1 MNPVG
6 NAYCDRCHA
15 RLAPPVVSATEETKE
30 KPLPV
35 KGLSLPSRPEGEVED
50 RLAQLR
56 PTVGEPS
63 LGDEE
68 RGGAPPADIPEWL
81 LQLGVVSPEA
91 LAEPESRAEVPPFL
105 TGIVEE
111 EPTREMPEWLA
122 EQMLPL
128 ERGPALEV
136 QPFPPE
142 ALEALPVKEPAPAP
156 SAGLP
161 DWLAELTGAAGPA
174 APAGPPPFLEEL
186 PGPAPEEPISPSE
199 GPSVPPLLPEWLA
212 EVGPVE
218 PVEAPKVVPPIALD
232 EREGLS
238 AAPPKEIATKVPP
251 FVLEEE
257 ALAGPAP
264 AEVPDWLL
272 AARERPETS
281 PPTAPDFGGLVPAE
295 IPEWLKPL
303 RPKELGEVV
312 EEAAEEEG
320 LLAGLRGVL
329 PVGRGLDMSAT
340 APRIRPVGPTPATIA
355 RAELLQGLLARP
367 LFQPPQEPRE
377 AARGAAGWMV
387 SRLLVGLLLLAAIL
401 APMLVRVPFFGTPV
415 GSGVDQ
421 LYTQVEALSPGTPVL
436 LAWEYGPVEAEEMD
450 RVAGPIVIHLLRRGA
465 RGIIVSTR
473 PEGPATAATLVN
485 RWAPNPEA
493 VAAQVANLGYQPG
506 GAGGVRE
513 VLSNLGGRTEFP
525 TGVSAADLEAMEG
538 IQSVA
543 DVGMVI
549 LLTAQPDD
557 LRIWVEQVATAN
569 PGVPMGA
576 GISARVEPFA
586 EAYLGAG
593 QLFGLVSGWVGGA
606 AYEQRL
612 DTGQGRAYQYYLTS
626 LGLAQLAVA
635 VLMVA
640 GAVVFLA
647 GGRRK

>member
-1 MNPVG
+1 M
-6 NAYCDRCHA
+6 A
-15 RLAPPVVSATEETKE
+15 RW
-30 KPLPV
+30 
-35 KGLSLPSRPEGEVED
+35 R
-50 RLAQLR
+50 RR
-56 PTVGEPS
+56 
-63 LGDEE
+63 
-68 RGGAPPADIPEWL
+68 RW
-81 LQLGVVSPEA
+81 
-91 LAEPESRAEVPPFL
+91 
-105 TGIVEE
+105 TG
-111 EPTREMPEWLA
+111 W
-122 EQMLPL
+122 Q
-128 ERGPALEV
+128 
-136 QPFPPE
+136 
-142 ALEALPVKEPAPAP
+142 
-156 SAGLP
+156 
-161 DWLAELTGAAGPA
+161 
-174 APAGPPPFLEEL
+174 
-186 PGPAPEEPISPSE
+186 
-199 GPSVPPLLPEWLA
+199 
-212 EVGPVE
+212 
-218 PVEAPKVVPPIALD
+218 
-232 EREGLS
+232 
-238 AAPPKEIATKVPP
+238 
-251 FVLEEE
+251 
-257 ALAGPAP
+257 
-264 AEVPDWLL
+264 
-272 AARERPETS
+272 
-281 PPTAPDFGGLVPAE
+281 
-295 IPEWLKPL
+295 
-303 RPKELGEVV
+303 
-312 EEAAEEEG
+312 
-320 LLAGLRGVL
+320 
-329 PVGRGLDMSAT
+329 
-340 APRIRPVGPTPATIA
+340 
-355 RAELLQGLLARP
+355 
-367 LFQPPQEPRE
+367 
-377 AARGAAGWMV
+377 
-387 SRLLVGLLLLAAIL
+387 
-401 APMLVRVPFFGTPV
+401 
-415 GSGVDQ
+415 
-421 LYTQVEALSPGTPVL
+421 
-436 LAWEYGPVEAEEMD
+436 
-450 RVAGPIVIHLLRRGA
+450 GPIVIHLLRRGA